1 MDVADI
7 SKRVREIRNKKYSR
21 DQRMENVRAVRAGD
35 VSHVVPGMLP
45 DAWPKSTVSNIIDIA
60 ARVVAESAGT
70 MPSILCT
77 SGVNVSDRQKKYA
90 QKRTLIAQH
99 YSQASKL
106 KTNMV
111 QAADLFETFGFIPF
125 IVEPCFDE
133 KDIFGVGPR
142 IRIEHPMYCY
152 YDLTPWGRVKTF
164 FKVFDQEVGDLI
176 NKFPE
181 VRGKLLAGDNVNMS
195 TRLEVIW
202 WMDDEQI
209 LLFCPQRNNLVLST
223 MSNRLGRCP
232 VFIAER
238 GRFDDETR
246 GAFDDVTWIQLL
258 RMRISMLSLRVME
271 QSVNAPMAGPMDVTK
286 FAWGPNQMIRSN
298 DADKIRR
305 VGLEVSPVA
314 MQLPEMLQ
322 QEIFTAA
329 RFPEGATGKPQGS
342 VVTGAGMDSMMST
355 MDSRV
360 KTSQLMLGEKLQEAL
375 NCCFEM
381 DEKFWPGTIRKVRVN
396 VNGTLFEDTY
406 KPRKD
411 IAGIY
416 EVDVTY
422 GMLAGMDTNRAMV
435 FMLQGRGDN
444 LFSREFVLQNMPFDI
459 NPQQVQQQVHVEQAE
474 DGLKQAII
482 GALGAAGQMA
492 AQGQDPT
499 QMITAGALFIQEIE
513 RGTSVADAAKKAF
526 AQPAAPPAAP
536 GQEQGPPGQAG
547 PPGAPSGAGGG
558 LAALLGGGAPPG
570 GGQPPGGPPGASPM
584 AGPPGQAPGQPAGG
598 SSIEQLL
605 AGLTGGGGPT
615 MGASVKKKIPTG

>member
-1 MDVADI
+1 MDVADM
-7 SKRVREIRNKKYSR
+7 SKRVREIRNKKYAR

-35 VSHVVPGMLP
+35 IQHVVPGMLP
-45 DAWPKSTVSNIIDIA
+45 DAWPKSTVANHIDIA
-60 ARVVAESAGT
+60 ARVVAESAGS
-70 MPSILCT
+70 MPTVVCT
-77 SGVNVSDRQKKYA
+77 SGTNVSERQKKYA

-99 YSQASKL
+99 YVQSSKL
-106 KTNMV
+106 KTNLV
-111 QAADLFETFGFIPF
+111 QAADWFETYGFLPF
-125 IVEPCFDE
+125 IVEPCFDD

-142 IRIEHPMYCY
+142 IRAEHPMYSY
-152 YDLTPWGRVKTF
+152 YETTPWGRVKTF
-164 FKVFDQEVGDLI
+164 FKVFDQEVGELV

-181 VRGKLLAGDNVNMS
+181 ARGKLLAGDNVNLN

-202 WMDDEQI
+202 WMDDDTVV
-209 LLFCPQRNNLVLST
+209 LFCPQRNNLVLTS
-223 MSNRLGRCP
+223 MPNKLGRCP

-238 GRFDDETR
+238 PKFDDETR

-314 MQLPEMLQ
+314 MHLPDMLQ
-322 QEIFTAA
+322 QEIYTAA

-360 KTSQLMLGEKLQEAL
+360 KTSQMMLGEKLQEAL
-375 NCCFEM
+375 NCSFEM
-381 DEKFWPGTIRKVRVN
+381 DEKFWPGTVRKVRVN

-416 EVDVTY
+416 QVDVTY
-422 GMLAGMDTNRAMV
+422 GMLAGMDSNRAMV

-444 LFSREFVLQNMPFDI
+444 LFSREFVLQNMPFDV
-459 NPQQVQQQVHVEQAE
+459 NPEQIQQQVHTEQVE
-474 DGLKQAII
+474 DGLKQAVV
-482 GALGAAGQMA
+482 GALAGAGQMA
-492 AQGQDPT
+492 AQGQDPS
-499 QMITAGALFIQEIE
+499 QLIMAGVNFLQAIE
-513 RGTSVADAAKKAF
+513 KGQSVAEAAQKAF
-526 AQPAAPPAAP
+526 AAPPAPPAAP

-547 PPGAPSGAGGG
+547 PPGAPGGAGGG

-570 GGQPPGGPPGASPM
+570 GGPPGGGPPGAPPG
-584 AGPPGQAPGQPAGG
+584 APPGQPGQPPGG

-605 AGLTGGGGPT
+605 AGLTGGGGPQ